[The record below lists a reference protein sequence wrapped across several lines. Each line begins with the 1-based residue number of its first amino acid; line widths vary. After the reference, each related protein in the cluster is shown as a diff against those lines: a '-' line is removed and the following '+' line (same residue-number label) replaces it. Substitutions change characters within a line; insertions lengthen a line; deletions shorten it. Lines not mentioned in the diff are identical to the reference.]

1 MSNERVDQGG
11 WSVINKRKK
20 VRRMTT
26 FNRYKPNK
34 EVLPRFLVIAT
45 NTNKKISEMDD
56 DDNEGTCSSK
66 IGHRCFFAFTTL
78 LKSLGG
84 LVIFSHAEHI

>member
-26 FNRYKPNK
+26 FN
-34 EVLPRFLVIAT
+34 ID
-45 NTNKKISEMDD
+45 ISLIR
-56 DDNEGTCSSK
+56 GFYQGFWS
-66 IGHRCFFAFTTL
+66 
-78 LKSLGG
+78 
-84 LVIFSHAEHI
+84 